1 MLMEQKFVFLSVP
14 VRQVKP
20 STIIM
25 REKAAMWVTQN
36 KKERLFFV
44 VDRTGDSGTLSRIL
58 DHLDFCHK

>member
-14 VRQVKP
+14 GRQVNP
-20 STIIM
+20 CTIFM
-25 REKAAMWVTQN
+25 REKVAIWATKN

-44 VDRTGDSGTLSRIL
+44 VDRTGDAGTLTRIL